1 MYISLEHLIVQFY
14 EEEPLTHL
22 TLAASSSGV
31 VAGCRYP
38 TLATPSS
45 KFNIGCG
52 WAVAWCV
59 VWVDGCGRGV
69 WGGVGWGEAGV
80 VRERERE
87 GERERER
94 ERKEERKREREGGRE
109 REREREGQNIV
120 SYRGERPRQS
130 FVDIICFRSVH
141 LDSCSVSPPA
151 ALSISPLLSMW
162 ICIAHVLSCTVN
174 QTFVWSRPDEGPQNP
189 DGRSQT
195 WTPHSAHYQE

>member
-1 MYISLEHLIVQFY
+1 MCIYIYRYRDIQVYMYISLEHLIVQFY

-69 WGGVGWGEAGV
+69 WGGVG
-80 VRERERE
+80 
-87 GERERER
+87 ERERER
-94 ERKEERKREREGGRE
+94 ERGRKRERERGKEGE
-109 REREREGQNIV
+109 RERGK
-120 SYRGERPRQS
+120 
-130 FVDIICFRSVH
+130 
-141 LDSCSVSPPA
+141 
-151 ALSISPLLSMW
+151 
-162 ICIAHVLSCTVN
+162 
-174 QTFVWSRPDEGPQNP
+174 
-189 DGRSQT
+189 GRDRI
-195 WTPHSAHYQE
+195 